1 MADTSSSVSERRKS
15 RQLGQRTGIDM
26 APMVDVVFLLICY
39 FLINST
45 LSRNPQIEVQLPH
58 SETASVQ
65 EQENTIIMIQ
75 KDSTITVNQ
84 QSVSLEDLNNYMRR
98 LNEEKKVD
106 NVVIKGDK
114 EASYQTMISVLDKV
128 QNAGISRVN
137 FATEQ

>member
-1 MADTSSSVSERRKS
+1 
-15 RQLGQRTGIDM
+15 M

-65 EQENTIIMIQ
+65 EQENTVITILKDNSVVVGDTKVEMEKLTDYIKNMNEQ
-75 KDSTITVNQ
+75 KKI
-84 QSVSLEDLNNYMRR
+84 
-98 LNEEKKVD
+98 D
-106 NVVIKGDK
+106 NVIIKGDK

-137 FATEQ
+137 FATDQ

>member
-1 MADTSSSVSERRKS
+1 MASKNERHLELKS
-15 RQLGQRTGIDM
+15 GIDM

-45 LSRNPQIEVQLPH
+45 LARQPQLEIELPH

-65 EQENTIIMIQ
+65 EQENTVIVIG
-75 KDSTITVNQ
+75 KDNQ
-84 QSVSLEDLNNYMRR
+84 ILVDGESVKLENLDNYIRSR
-98 LNEEKKVD
+98 NESKKID

-114 EASYQTMISVLDKV
+114 EANYQTMISVLDKV

-137 FATEQ
+137 FATEK

>member
-1 MADTSSSVSERRKS
+1 MVNQKARKG
-15 RQLGQRTGIDM
+15 RQLEVKSGIDM

-65 EQENTIIMIQ
+65 EQENTVITILKDNSVVVGDTKVEMEKLTDYIKNMNEQ
-75 KDSTITVNQ
+75 KKI
-84 QSVSLEDLNNYMRR
+84 
-98 LNEEKKVD
+98 D
-106 NVVIKGDK
+106 NVIIKGDK

-137 FATEQ
+137 FATDQ